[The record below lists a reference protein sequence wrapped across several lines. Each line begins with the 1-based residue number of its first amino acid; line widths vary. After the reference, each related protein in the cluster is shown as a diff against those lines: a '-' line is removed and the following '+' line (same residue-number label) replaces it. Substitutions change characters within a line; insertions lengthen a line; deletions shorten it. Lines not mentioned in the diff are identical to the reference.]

1 MAKMKVVFMGSPDFA
16 VDSLKAILDK
26 GYEVAAV
33 VTATDKLGGR
43 GVKHV
48 LMTEVKKFAV
58 EQGLRLLKPEKLKSQ
73 AF

>member
-43 GVKHV
+43 G
-48 LMTEVKKFAV
+48 
-58 EQGLRLLKPEKLKSQ
+58 GNRS
-73 AF
+73 